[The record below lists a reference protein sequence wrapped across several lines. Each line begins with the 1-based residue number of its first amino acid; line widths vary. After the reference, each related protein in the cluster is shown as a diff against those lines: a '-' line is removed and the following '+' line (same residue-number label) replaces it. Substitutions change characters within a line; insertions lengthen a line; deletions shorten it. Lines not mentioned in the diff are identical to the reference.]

1 MREFN
6 DDAGTSWQVVQ
17 VEPESASGRP
27 DLLPPSMRG
36 GWLVFDSRGQRRRL
50 SPVPADWESL
60 PEQRLLHLCEM
71 AVPATQLRL
80 D

>member
-1 MREFN
+1 MREFS
-6 DDAGTSWQVVQ
+6 DDAGTPWQVVQ
-17 VEPESASGRP
+17 VEPDSAGDRP

-36 GWLVFDSRGQRRRL
+36 GWLVFDSRGERRRL

-60 PEQRLLHLCEM
+60 PEQRLLMLCES
-71 AVPATQLRL
+71 AVPANHRRL